1 MVNRQISVAFLYNN
15 KELPERENDK
25 TILLKSHKKRIKY
38 LGINLTREVKDL
50 YYENYK
56 TMKEIE
62 DDTKKLKDISC
73 TWKGIINVAKMSI
86 LPKPICRS
94 NAIPIKMPV
103 LLFTELEQIILKFIW
118 NHIRP

>member
-1 MVNRQISVAFLYNN
+1 M
-15 KELPERENDK
+15 
-25 TILLKSHKKRIKY
+25 
-38 LGINLTREVKDL
+38 KDL

-56 TMKEIE
+56 TVKEIE
-62 DDTKKLKDISC
+62 DDTKKWKDISC

-86 LPKPICRS
+86 LSKPICRS